1 MQISS
6 APPPQPAASTPPM
19 RAGRRILMNT
29 GALAGSSLWRI
40 FISFVLQVLITRM
53 LGVAPFGQYVSALA
67 YLNLSQVVSELGL
80 PQLLV
85 RDLAQFPQQRRALY
99 FLALRIQIVAAL
111 VVWGVLAAAAWLL
124 PITVQT
130 QAALL
135 LVGASLPFYA
145 ITSASETLFQA
156 SERME
161 LVMGVEAT
169 INTLIM
175 AVSVALLFW
184 GGGVRALIGV
194 LVVTQAVSAALCL
207 FLVARNRLLTGGS
220 KTAAVSWRGLLGQSR
235 PFYGLALA
243 DVLLH
248 RLDILLLNILAGD
261 FVTGVYSIAYS
272 LVRVMVKLIQSYWQ
286 ALYPT
291 LSRFRQHAD
300 AHYRRLSSL
309 ALRYGLMV
317 VLPGAAIG
325 TGIAANMLPLIFGA
339 EGGLATPVFQIL
351 IWMTPLFLVETY
363 AVIRLMTE
371 RRPQLSLSV
380 TGIHIVSEA
389 LLLPLGNAMAGA
401 VGAAW
406 AAVGS
411 SGAGALLGLWLLRRL
426 QLAPDGAKLSW
437 LLLATASAFA
447 VAWLAPWAWWLR
459 APAAA
464 ALYLALILFTGV
476 FTERDRLMLRN
487 ALISKRV

>member
-1 MQISS
+1 
-6 APPPQPAASTPPM
+6 M

-40 FISFVLQVLITRM
+40 FISFVLQVLITRK
-53 LGVAPFGQYVSALA
+53 LGVAPFGQYISALA
-67 YLNLSQVVSELGL
+67 YLNLSQVISEMGL

-85 RDLAQFPQQRRALY
+85 RDLAQSPQHRRALY
-99 FLALRIQIVAAL
+99 FLALRIQIVSALAVWAA
-111 VVWGVLAAAAWLL
+111 LAAAAWLL
-124 PITVQT
+124 PIAVET

-135 LVGASLPFYA
+135 LIGASLPFYA

-161 LVMGVEAT
+161 LVMGVEGA

-175 AVSVALLFW
+175 AVSVALLVW
-184 GGGVRALIGV
+184 GGDVRGLIGV
-194 LVVTQAVSAALCL
+194 LVATQAVSAALCL
-207 FLVARNRLLTGGS
+207 FLVARNRLLVDGER
-220 KTAAVSWRGLLGQSR
+220 AAPASWRGLLRQSR

-248 RLDILLLNILAGD
+248 RLDILLLNVLAGD
-261 FVTGVYSIAYS
+261 FVTGIYSIAYS
-272 LVRVMVKLIQSYWQ
+272 LVRVVVKLIQSYWQ

-317 VLPGAAIG
+317 VLPGAAIS
-325 TGIAANMLPLIFGA
+325 TGIAANMLHLIYGA
-339 EGGLATPVFQIL
+339 EAGPATPVFQVL
-351 IWMTPLFLVETY
+351 VWMTPLFLVETY
-363 AVIRLMTE
+363 AVVRLMTE
-371 RRPQLSLSV
+371 RRPQQSLSV
-380 TGIHIVSEA
+380 TGTHIASEA
-389 LLLPLGNAMAGA
+389 LLLPLGNAAAGA
-401 VGAAW
+401 AGAAW

-411 SGAGALLGLWLLRRL
+411 SAAGALLGLWLLRRL
-426 QLAPDGAKLSW
+426 GLAPDGAKLPW
-437 LLLATASAFA
+437 LLLATAVALA

-459 APAAA
+459 AAAA
-464 ALYLALILFTGV
+464 GAIYLALILLTGV
-476 FTERDRLMLRN
+476 FTGRDRLILRN
-487 ALISKRV
+487 ALVSKQS